1 MHVRQEEERLEILFS
16 LTLLLCVSK
25 KKTSREFRFFYIL
38 IHLKSFFVCFTSSYI
53 NVKKRRRIKQRRKTD
68 GSSDHRD
75 KKVVCVCLN
84 LELAQIIDFTQSCL
98 IDISGIVR
106 GFFFCCYLYSTFF
119 SLHSRHFTIVL
130 LANISDENDK
140 DGCNNCF
147 SMRVCVRLEKLKV
160 VFSHRFSFLLSLSL
174 SLFRN

>member
-106 GFFFCCYLYSTFF
+106 GFFFVVTFIPLF
-119 SLHSRHFTIVL
+119 FLFILV
-130 LANISDENDK
+130 I
-140 DGCNNCF
+140 
-147 SMRVCVRLEKLKV
+147 
-160 VFSHRFSFLLSLSL
+160 LLSYCLPTFPTRTTKTGAIIAS
-174 SLFRN
+174 RCVYVCA